1 MTIQAT
7 IFPARNTDPHTSHL
21 AAAEMI
27 ASGAQ
32 GRQQLAVLAAVR
44 VNGYCT
50 SAELARVHGLDR
62 YAVARRLPE
71 LERMGLV
78 QRAPARICK
87 ESGRPA
93 MTWRE
98 VTNG

>member
-21 AAAEMI
+21 AASELI
-27 ASGAQ
+27 ESGKRD
-32 GRQQLAVLAAVR
+32 RQQLAVLAAVR
-44 VNGYCT
+44 VNSGCT
-50 SAELARVHGLDR
+50 SKELARVHGMCR
-62 YAVARRLPE
+62 YMVARRLPE
-71 LERMGLV
+71 LQQMGLV
-78 QRAPARICK
+78 QRAPARICR

>member
-1 MTIQAT
+1 MIQAT
-7 IFPARNTDPHTSHL
+7 IFPARNTDPRTSHL
-21 AAAEMI
+21 AAADVI
-27 ASGAQ
+27 ASGQ
-32 GRQQLAVLAAVR
+32 QRRQHAAVLAAVQ
-44 VNGYCT
+44 VNAGCT

-78 QRAPARICK
+78 QRCPARICT